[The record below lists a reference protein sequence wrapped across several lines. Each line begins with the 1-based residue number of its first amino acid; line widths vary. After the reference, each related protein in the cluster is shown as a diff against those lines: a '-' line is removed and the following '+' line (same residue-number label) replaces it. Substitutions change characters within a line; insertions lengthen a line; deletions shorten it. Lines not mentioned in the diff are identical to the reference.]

1 MSIMKT
7 FEIII
12 EKTNT
17 GYSAYAKDY
26 PVVTTGSSMAELKNN
41 ITDALNLYFEAAGK
55 IVTVD
60 DRNLKITLDL
70 PQFFEFYQVI
80 NAKAL
85 SGRIG
90 INQTLLS
97 QYVNGH
103 KKPSQKQLSRII
115 NGIKQLGQELSGLD
129 LNPA

>member
-60 DRNLKITLDL
+60 ERNLKITLDL

>member
-1 MSIMKT
+1 MKT